1 MIKSS
6 KLSVRCTQIIFRRN
20 NILSLIVSVFIATS
34 LDGFI
39 ARENDSLDWLDDA
52 NKTLP
57 IGEDCAYEKFM
68 QGVDALVMG
77 RHTYEKVLTFKQW
90 PYKNK
95 RVIVLS
101 STKLKIPNDLST
113 YIEHSSLSGKELC
126 ASLEK
131 EGLKRICVDG
141 GITIQR
147 FLSAKLIKD
156 LTLTI
161 IPVLIGN
168 GKPLFSSLIKDIKL
182 KLQNTKAYD
191 FGFVQM
197 KYQIIEQ

>member
-57 IGEDCAYEKFM
+57 IGEDCAYEKF
-68 QGVDALVMG
+68 
-77 RHTYEKVLTFKQW
+77 
-90 PYKNK
+90 
-95 RVIVLS
+95 VLS

-161 IPVLIGN
+161 IPVLIGK